1 MFRLAFLGILLI
13 CLVYGAAADTCDPRG
28 GFALRSPDQKC
39 PDDAPVECSNGLQ
52 IRCCAS
58 GLVCNENDDRYC
70 CESGMWAPLVAE
82 Y

>member
-58 GLVCNENDDRYC
+58 GLVCNEDDDRYC